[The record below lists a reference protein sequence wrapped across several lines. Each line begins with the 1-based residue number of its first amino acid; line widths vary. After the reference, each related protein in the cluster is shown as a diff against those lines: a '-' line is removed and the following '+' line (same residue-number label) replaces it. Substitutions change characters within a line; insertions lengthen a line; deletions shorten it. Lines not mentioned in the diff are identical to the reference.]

1 MIKTFSKNP
10 KLLFLLIYLTIST
23 ASAFMGIYIE
33 LLPLIPILI
42 ILARQNGYGSM
53 FGFALGVLPV
63 YIGWSTATTNP
74 FLAFVF
80 GDGFSNMVVPTN
92 GVLMAMLR
100 IGKISFGKWI
110 RFVLPVF
117 WILIILA
124 IITVII
130 SVKIGY
136 N

>member
-1 MIKTFSKNP
+1 
-10 KLLFLLIYLTIST
+10 
-23 ASAFMGIYIE
+23 MGLYIE

-100 IGKISFGKWI
+100 IGKISFGK
-110 RFVLPVF
+110 
-117 WILIILA
+117 
-124 IITVII
+124 
-130 SVKIGY
+130 
-136 N
+136 